1 VTDLAALDALADR
14 LAAAL
19 GERVER
25 DVPFSRLTTYGLGGP
40 AAVLVRAVDERDLA
54 AVARALPPGVP
65 FLTVGRGS
73 NLLVADEGF
82 AGVAILLDGPL
93 ADLEIPAPG
102 GPGESSIRA
111 GGGVKLPVL
120 ARQAAAAGWGGVEFF
135 AGIPGSVG
143 GAVRMNAGGHGKETV
158 EVLRRA
164 WLVDLGAGGG
174 AAVEQRPVEA
184 LDLTYRHSNLG
195 PAHVVVRAEFAV
207 TARPAEECKA
217 EIDEVVRWRRA
228 NQPGGNNA
236 GSVFTN
242 PPGDSAG
249 RLIDACGLKGFRVG
263 TAWVSER
270 HANFFQAEPDG
281 QGRATDVVGLVL
293 EVQRRV
299 EVETGVHLVPELR
312 RVAFA
317 GLAGARP
324 GAPEAWP
331 GEDHAAL
338 MGASGAHG
346 GLASGGFAA
355 PPGAPSPGSSGAW
368 GPNPMPGRD
377 LLALGGL

>member
-1 VTDLAALDALADR
+1 MSDDFDAVADR
-14 LAAAL
+14 LSSAL
-19 GERVER
+19 GGRVER
-25 DVPFSRLTTYGLGGP
+25 DVPFARLTTYGLGGP
-40 AAVLVRAVDERDLA
+40 AAVLVHVVDEADLT
-54 AVARALPPGVP
+54 AVARVLPPGIP
-65 FLTVGRGS
+65 FLCVGRGS

-82 AGVAILLDGPL
+82 AGVAVVLEGPL
-93 ADLEIPAPG
+93 ADLAIPEPG
-102 GPGESSIRA
+102 DTGQGVVVA

-164 WLVDLGAGGG
+164 WLVDLGAGED
-174 AAVEQRPVEA
+174 AAVEERPVES

-249 RLIDACGLKGFRVG
+249 RLIDSCGLKGFRVG

-270 HANFFQAEPDG
+270 HANFFQAESDG
-281 QGRATDVVGLVL
+281 RGRASDVVALVL
-293 EVQRRV
+293 QVQR
-299 EVETGVHLVPELR
+299 EVEAKTGVLLRPELR

-324 GAPEAWP
+324 GAPKAWP
-331 GEDHAAL
+331 GEDHAAT
-338 MGASGAHG
+338 
-346 GLASGGFAA
+346 FAMK
-355 PPGAPSPGSSGAW
+355 GTS
-368 GPNPMPGRD
+368 
-377 LLALGGL
+377 

>member
-1 VTDLAALDALADR
+1 
-14 LAAAL
+14 
-19 GERVER
+19 VE
-25 DVPFSRLTTYGLGGP
+25 
-40 AAVLVRAVDERDLA
+40 E
-54 AVARALPPGVP
+54 
-65 FLTVGRGS
+65 
-73 NLLVADEGF
+73 
-82 AGVAILLDGPL
+82 
-93 ADLEIPAPG
+93 
-102 GPGESSIRA
+102 
-111 GGGVKLPVL
+111 
-120 ARQAAAAGWGGVEFF
+120 
-135 AGIPGSVG
+135 
-143 GAVRMNAGGHGKETV
+143 
-158 EVLRRA
+158 
-164 WLVDLGAGGG
+164 
-174 AAVEQRPVEA
+174 RPVEA

-331 GEDHAAL
+331 GEDHAGTFA
-338 MGASGAHG
+338 MGGTA
-346 GLASGGFAA
+346 
-355 PPGAPSPGSSGAW
+355 
-368 GPNPMPGRD
+368 
-377 LLALGGL
+377 

>member
-1 VTDLAALDALADR
+1 VAEVRGGELDAVAAR
-14 LAAAL
+14 LSAAL
-19 GERVER
+19 GGRVER

-40 AAVLVRAVDERDLA
+40 AAVLVRAVDENDLA
-54 AVARALPPGVP
+54 KVARALPPGVP
-65 FLTVGRGS
+65 FLCVGRGS

-82 AGVAILLDGPL
+82 AGVAVVLEGPL
-93 ADLEIPAPG
+93 ADLEIPSPPSESAPG
-102 GPGESSIRA
+102 TILA

-120 ARQAAAAGWGGVEFF
+120 ARQAAAAGWGGIEFF

-143 GAVRMNAGGHGKETV
+143 GAVRMNAGGHGKETD

-164 WLVDLGAGGG
+164 WVVDLAVGDAGAR
-174 AAVEQRPVEA
+174 ERPVES

-195 PAHVVVRAEFAV
+195 PGHVVVRAEFAV
-207 TARPAEECKA
+207 AARPAEECKA

-242 PPGDSAG
+242 PSGDSAG
-249 RLIDACGLKGFRVG
+249 RLIDSCGLKGFRVG
-263 TAWVSER
+263 TACVSER
-270 HANFFQAEPDG
+270 HANFFQADPDG
-281 QGRATDVVGLVL
+281 QSRAADVVALVL

-299 EVETGVHLVPELR
+299 EAETGVHLVPELR

-317 GLAGARP
+317 GQAGASP

-331 GEDHAAL
+331 GPDHAAVREL
-338 MGASGAHG
+338 HQPPLSNPP
-346 GLASGGFAA
+346 AA
-355 PPGAPSPGSSGAW
+355 ITGGSS
-368 GPNPMPGRD
+368 
-377 LLALGGL
+377 

>member
-1 VTDLAALDALADR
+1 MTGVQTCALPILGLILAFVGATELARFGASIYTADL
-14 LAAAL
+14 
-19 GERVER
+19 V
-25 DVPFSRLTTYGLGGP
+25 
-40 AAVLVRAVDERDLA
+40 
-54 AVARALPPGVP
+54 AVARSLVPGVP
-65 FLTVGRGS
+65 FLVVGRGS

-82 AGVAILLDGPL
+82 AGVAILLEDGL
-93 ADLEIPAPG
+93 AELAIEPVPG
-102 GPGESSIRA
+102 DPGRATVVA
-111 GGGVKLPVL
+111 GGGVRLPVL
-120 ARQAAAAGWGGVEFF
+120 ARQVAAAGWGGVEFF

-158 EVLRRA
+158 EVLHRA
-164 WLVDLGAGGG
+164 RVADLGAGGEPEYLRVG
-174 AAVEQRPVEA
+174 S

-195 PAHVVVRAEFAV
+195 PAHVVLRAEFAV
-207 TARPAEECKA
+207 IARPADEAKA

-242 PPGDSAG
+242 PAGDSAG

-263 TAWVSER
+263 TAWVSDR

-281 QGRATDVVGLVL
+281 RGRAADVVALVL

-299 EVETGVHLVPELR
+299 AAATGVTLAPELR

-317 GLAGARP
+317 GLAGAAP

-331 GEDHAAL
+331 GEDHAAVA
-338 MGASGAHG
+338 GR
-346 GLASGGFAA
+346 A
-355 PPGAPSPGSSGAW
+355 PC
-368 GPNPMPGRD
+368 
-377 LLALGGL
+377 ALGGIT

>member
-1 VTDLAALDALADR
+1 MTSELDTVAER
-14 LAAAL
+14 LSAAL
-19 GERVER
+19 GERIER
-25 DVPFSRLTTYGLGGP
+25 DVPFARLTTYGLGGP
-40 AAVLVRAVDERDLA
+40 AAILVRAVDEGDLA
-54 AVARALPPGVP
+54 AVGRALPPGVP
-65 FLTVGRGS
+65 FLCVGRGS

-82 AGVAILLDGPL
+82 AGVAVVLEGAL
-93 ADLEIPAPG
+93 ADLEIPAAGEPG
-102 GPGESSIRA
+102 SQATIRA
-111 GGGVKLPVL
+111 GAGVKLPVL

-143 GAVRMNAGGHGKETV
+143 GAVRMNAGGHGRETV

-164 WLVDLGAGGG
+164 WLVDLGAGGDT
-174 AAVEQRPVEA
+174 AVEERPVES

-195 PAHVVVRAEFAV
+195 PAQVVVGAEFAV
-207 TARPAEECKA
+207 RVRPAEQCKA

-281 QGRATDVVGLVL
+281 RGRAADVVALVL
-293 EVQRRV
+293 EVQRQV
-299 EVETGVHLVPELR
+299 EAATGVHLVPELR

-331 GEDHAAL
+331 GEDHAATFA
-338 MGASGAHG
+338 MGGTA
-346 GLASGGFAA
+346 
-355 PPGAPSPGSSGAW
+355 
-368 GPNPMPGRD
+368 
-377 LLALGGL
+377 